1 MVPDPW
7 GPGGSS
13 WGMPREGDPDF
24 DPIKPGHI
32 KDFPGRAE
40 FQRRHR
46 LQGHGPSPRRP
57 YETLPGDI
65 GTLPGRSGGNSSFIL
80 YAKQQLDE
88 ALELYQQV
96 FQNSANGAG
105 VKE

>member
-1 MVPDPW
+1 MPHWNSRNIDPGFDMTPP
-7 GPGGSS
+7 GPV
-13 WGMPREGDPDF
+13 RNIDPGF
-24 DPIKPGHI
+24 
-32 KDFPGRAE
+32 
-40 FQRRHR
+40 
-46 LQGHGPSPRRP
+46 